1 MEYDGA
7 MTGEGLRQVTRDW
20 IKMWERAKMAEQGY
34 RAWLNSSPGVIAGGY
49 AVDPAKPGSDRT
61 VELSLPPKAVEPKS
75 SVDHTWDMLVL
86 AARSSRY
93 GE

>member
-1 MEYDGA
+1 MDS
-7 MTGEGLRQVTRDW
+7 W
-20 IKMWERAKMAEQGY
+20 FKMWERAKANRRVLG
-34 RAWLNSSPGVIAGGY
+34 
-49 AVDPAKPGSDRT
+49 VDPAKTGSDETVICATDHNGFQYAVFKGQPQTIVRT
-61 VELSLPPKAVEPKS
+61 PLPPQAVEPKS